1 MEYIWIWVNAGL
13 FMVYMG
19 LVSLLIDRM
28 DDIMNMDQRSEG

>member
-1 MEYIWIWVNAGL
+1 VEYIWIWVNAGL